1 MSEAWRLLLLP
12 GDGIGPEVSEAT
24 EAVLEVA
31 AAWLE
36 RRSGRGVAVRRGWI
50 GGAAIDRWGV
60 PLPEETLEAARAS
73 DAVLLAAVGGPRWE
87 HLPGHLRPEAGLL
100 ALRRELGVYANL
112 RPATVWPGLEDRSP
126 LRPEVVAGTDCLVVR
141 ELTGGLY
148 YGQPRGRGV
157 GSGGEIR
164 AVDTMEYTA
173 EEVRRVA
180 HVAFRAARRRR
191 RKVTSVDKANV
202 LENSRLWR
210 EVVSNVARDYPDVH
224 LEHQL
229 VDSAAML
236 LVSQPARFDVV
247 LTENLFGDVLSD
259 LAGGVVGSL
268 GLLPSA
274 SLGEGGPGLYEPV
287 HGSAPDIAG
296 QGVANPLGM
305 ILSLA
310 MLLEHSFQAPWLAEE
325 LRQAVDEVLSEG
337 WRTPDIAGPGS
348 RLVGTAEM
356 GRRVAEALER
366 RTRPEGEHPAG
377 VSEAAAPARPRPG
390 GR

>member
-1 MSEAWRLLLLP
+1 MSRPWRLLLLP
-12 GDGIGPEVSEAT
+12 GDGIGPEVSEA
-24 EAVLEVA
+24 AGQVLQVVA
-31 AAWLE
+31 ARLE
-36 RRSGRGVAVRRGWI
+36 ERDGRGLEVRRGRI
-50 GGAAIDRWGV
+50 GGDALDREGV
-60 PLPEETLEAARAS
+60 PLPAATLEAARDS

-87 HLPGHLRPEAGLL
+87 HLPGPLRPEAGLL

-112 RPATVWPGLEDRSP
+112 RPAAVWPGLEARSP

-157 GSGGEIR
+157 GTGGEVR

-173 EEVRRVA
+173 EEIRRVA

-191 RKVTSVDKANV
+191 RLVTSVDKANV

-210 EVVSNVARDYPDVH
+210 EVVSNVAADYPDVR

-236 LVSQPARFDVV
+236 LASQPSRFDVI
-247 LTENLFGDVLSD
+247 LTENLFGDILSD
-259 LAGGVVGSL
+259 LAGGLVGSL

-274 SLGEGGPGLYEPV
+274 SLGDGPPALYEPV

-296 QGVANPLGM
+296 QDRANPLGM

-310 MLLEHSFQAPWLAEE
+310 MLLELSLEAAWLAAE
-325 LRQAVDEVLSEG
+325 LRQAVGAVLAEG
-337 WRTPDIAGPGS
+337 WRTPDIAGPGA
-348 RLVGTAEM
+348 RLAGTQEM
-356 GRRVAEALER
+356 GRRVARELER
-366 RTRPEGEHPAG
+366 RTAD
-377 VSEAAAPARPRPG
+377 AAPEPHLAGRGGSGGAAG